1 MKFSLIILAYN
12 EEPTIKNVIEKY
24 ISKFNN
30 VITVNDA
37 SKDQTNSIL
46 NNLKKEYS
54 NLSIINNKKNLGAGR
69 SFELGLEQFLKN
81 EDEFVIKI
89 DGDDQFDE
97 KDVLKLIDIAS
108 KERFDFIKCD
118 RFWSK
123 GIVGDIPNIRYFGNA
138 FASFLIKISTGNWRV
153 NDPLNGLFLFSKNA
167 VNKLK
172 LPKLFFRYGYP
183 FFITS
188 EISNLSIN
196 YDLKIAQYKNTISY
210 RNEESSISAIIIFF
224 KLIYFVFTNFLRKI
238 SIKLKNSDLQI
249 SAILD
254 IFSLILL
261 SLSIFSIG
269 RFFSIRSFNYGGPQ
283 GNWFI
288 VFLIFSILYL
298 VVLIYSQKIESVVK
312 KQNFKE
318 VN

>member
-24 ISKFNN
+24 IDRFDN
-30 VITVNDA
+30 VIVVNDA
-37 SKDQTNSIL
+37 SKDQTESIL
-46 NNLKKEYS
+46 DNLKKEYS
-54 NLSIINNKKNLGAGR
+54 NLSFVNNEKNLGAGR
-69 SFELGLEQFLKN
+69 SLELGLDLFLKN
-81 EDEFVIKI
+81 DDDYVIKI

-97 KDVLKLIDIAS
+97 KDVFKLIDIGTV
-108 KERFDFIKCD
+108 ENFDFIKCD

-123 GIVGDIPNIRYFGNA
+123 GIIGDIPNIRYFGNA
-138 FASFLIKISTGNWRV
+138 FASFLIKFSTGNWRV
-153 NDPLNGLFLFSKNA
+153 NDPLNGLFLFSNNA
-167 VNKLK
+167 VKKLK

-188 EISNLSIN
+188 EISNIAIN
-196 YDLKIAQYKNTISY
+196 ADLNIAQYKNTISY
-210 RNEESSISAIIIFF
+210 RNEESSINAIIIFF
-224 KLIYFVFTNFLRKI
+224 KLTYFVFKNFLRKI

-254 IFSLILL
+254 IFSLVLL
-261 SLSIFSIG
+261 SLSLFSIG
-269 RFFSIRSFNYGGPQ
+269 RFFAIRYFDYGGPQ

-288 VFLIFSILYL
+288 VFLIFIISYL